1 MKSNLYTD
9 NLQMYFCYPMLLL
22 ISLYGFK
29 VLLEKLKEKTVPLA
43 DLGRRG
49 SGAGAALSGAFYR
62 ALPPL
67 PIRLLQLPGW
77 NENVR
82 YQAALYVG
90 WLGFVRQIVTG
101 FYCQN
106 RCGTENPCSGI

>member
-1 MKSNLYTD
+1 
-9 NLQMYFCYPMLLL
+9 MLRL
-22 ISLYGFK
+22 ISQYGFK
-29 VLLEKLKEKTVPLA
+29 VLLEKLKEKTHPLA

-49 SGAGAALSGAFYR
+49 SGAEAGLSGAFYS

-90 WLGFVRQIVTG
+90 WLVFVRQTGLDFIVKTDAG
-101 FYCQN
+101 QKIRVQVYDGS
-106 RCGTENPCSGI
+106 R